1 MQFIYTIGILLYG
14 FTICVA
20 SLFNSKAKLWVSGRR
35 KLIEKLPDN
44 SKKQQKINWFHCA
57 SLGEFEQG
65 RPLIEKIKKLHP
77 DEKILITFYSPSGYE
92 IRKNYELAD
101 WVTYL
106 PLDLKSNMTAFVEKV
121 NPHKVFI
128 IKYEFWFN
136 LLTVLHEHKIPAY
149 LISGKFRKEHIFFQ
163 WQGAWFLSR
172 LKQGFT
178 HFFVQDE
185 PSLQIL
191 NDHGIQNATIAGD
204 TRIDRVIT
212 LAQQPLEF
220 PQLEHLLQ
228 NKKVLIAGSTWEE
241 ENAFLAQTSFDKEV
255 VLIIAPHEISENAI
269 FSLAKRF
276 NDVVLWSAIEE
287 AKECPKVII
296 INCIG
301 ILSSLYQYGSV
312 AIIGGGFGSGIHN
325 ILEPACFGLPVI
337 FGPKHHK
344 FAEAAEM
351 INMQSGFCV
360 NNAAE
365 FQKILSHLLSSPNAL
380 HEIKQ
385 KQLNWLKTQAGA
397 TERILGNL

>member
-1 MQFIYTIGILLYG
+1 MNFIYTIGILLYG
-14 FTICVA
+14 FSIRVT
-20 SLFNSKAKLWVSGRR
+20 SLFNYKAKLWVRGRR
-35 KLIEKLPDN
+35 KLIENLPDN
-44 SKKQQKINWFHCA
+44 SKKQQKTNWFHCA

-65 RPLIEKIKKLHP
+65 RPLIEKIKQLHP

-136 LLTVLHEHKIPAY
+136 LLGVLHEHKIQTY
-149 LISGKFRKEHIFFQ
+149 LISGKFRKEQIFFQ
-163 WQGAWFLSR
+163 SKGTWFLTK
-172 LKQGFT
+172 LKEGFT

-185 PSLQIL
+185 ASLNTL
-191 NDHGIQNATIAGD
+191 HEHGIHNATIAGD

-212 LAQQPLEF
+212 LSQQPLKF
-220 PQLEHLLQ
+220 PNLELLLQ
-228 NKKVLIAGSTWEE
+228 NKKVVIAGSTWED
-241 ENAFLAQTSFDKEV
+241 ENAFLAQTSLDKEV
-255 VLIIAPHEISENAI
+255 VLIIAPHEISENAVS
-269 FSLAKRF
+269 SLAGKF
-276 NDVVLWSAIEE
+276 NDVVLWSNIEE
-287 AKECPKVII
+287 VKECPKVII

-301 ILSSLYQYGSV
+301 ILSSLYQYGHV

-337 FGPKHHK
+337 FGPKYHK
-344 FAEAAEM
+344 FDEAAEM

-360 NNAAE
+360 SNSAE
-365 FQKILSHLLSSPNAL
+365 FQKILSDLLLSPNAL
-380 HEIKQ
+380 QEIKRN
-385 KQLNWLKTQAGA
+385 QLNWLQTQAGA
-397 TERILGNL
+397 TDKILSGI